1 MYFDSHRSA
10 RSSLSEAID
19 FGDETFPIDATVD
32 ARFDFDITELAY
44 EYIFLERDSYQLGGS
59 FGVHNAGFRLGLD
72 AEASTS
78 AGGGVSGTISE
89 TVRTNAPLPV
99 LGLRGRW
106 RLAGD
111 VYALAHAQYFK
122 LAFDAYDGDIQDYEA
137 ALIWQVTR
145 HVGVGAA
152 YNMFVTQID
161 SDDRD
166 HFEGHLR
173 WQYSGAQLF
182 MRMSF

>member
-1 MYFDSHRSA
+1 
-10 RSSLSEAID
+10 
-19 FGDETFPIDATVD
+19 
-32 ARFDFDITELAY
+32 
-44 EYIFLERDSYQLGGS
+44 
-59 FGVHNAGFRLGLD
+59 
-72 AEASTS
+72 
-78 AGGGVSGTISE
+78 
-89 TVRTNAPLPV
+89 
-99 LGLRGRW
+99 
-106 RLAGD
+106 
-111 VYALAHAQYFK
+111 ALAHAQYFK

-137 ALIWQVTR
+137 SLIWQVTR

>member
-1 MYFDSHRSA
+1 MDS
-10 RSSLSEAID
+10 
-19 FGDETFPIDATVD
+19 
-32 ARFDFDITELAY
+32 RFDFGITELAY
-44 EYIFLERDSYQLGGS
+44 EYIFLNGDGYQLGGS
-59 FGVHNAGFRLGLD
+59 FGIHNAGFRLELE
-72 AEASTS
+72 AEAST
-78 AGGGVSGTISE
+78 AGDGRSGTLSE

-99 LGLRGRW
+99 IGLRGRW
-106 RLAGD
+106 HIAGD

-137 ALIWQVTR
+137 ALIWQMTR
-145 HVGVGAA
+145 HVGIGAA

-161 SDDRD
+161 SEDRD